1 MAPSHRP
8 VVRSRPARAVRRRHV
23 LTRLTAAGVF
33 CALAYA
39 GLTGGA
45 FGPTSDLAETL
56 PPKIELVA
64 ASLSYSGTD
73 PVITGSVDHLFD
85 TASFTG
91 PNRAEKTD
99 RVRPQ
104 VDPLA
109 ISRSFEEVRM
119 RLAAL
124 RVGPAD
130 PTDLGQSR
138 LADAAIDGPK
148 GEEEAGPRMSV
159 AAINPATAAALDAI
173 AGTRP
178 ITEAPAV
185 AGATGDVEAGPR
197 TEIASVDPSTAAA
210 LEAIDGIAPQMSVPT
225 PAVASEQLAYARATA
240 PVTGGFASGTKVEVS
255 DKELWCLASAI
266 YFEARGESY
275 RGQVAVAQVVLNRVK
290 DHRYPDTICGVV
302 YQNQNRRNSCQ
313 FSFACDGIPETIN
326 DQKSWAQAEDIA
338 NRYTSGELYLTEVGD
353 ATHYH
358 ATYVRP
364 AWAPRMN
371 KVTQIGLHVF
381 YKFKRGWLFG

>member
-1 MAPSHRP
+1 MASSHRP
-8 VVRSRPARAVRRRHV
+8 VARSRPARAVRRHPFTRFLV
-23 LTRLTAAGVF
+23 VGIFCGLT
-33 CALAYA
+33 YA
-39 GLTGGA
+39 GLTNGA
-45 FGPTSDLAETL
+45 FGPAGGLADAL
-56 PPKIELVA
+56 PPEIDLVA
-64 ASLSYSGTD
+64 ASISYNGVD

-91 PNRAEKTD
+91 PNRAEKSD
-99 RVRPQ
+99 RLRPQ
-104 VDPLA
+104 VDVLA
-109 ISRSFEEVRM
+109 ISRSFAEVRT

-124 RVGPAD
+124 RTGAAD

-138 LADAAIDGPK
+138 LADVSI
-148 GEEEAGPRMSV
+148 EATGDVEYGPRMSI
-159 AAINPATAAALDAI
+159 AAIDPATASALDAI
-173 AGTRP
+173 AG
-178 ITEAPAV
+178 
-185 AGATGDVEAGPR
+185 
-197 TEIASVDPSTAAA
+197 
-210 LEAIDGIAPQMSVPT
+210 IAPSSNT
-225 PAVASEQLAYARATA
+225 PLPVLASEQLAYARATA
-240 PVTGGFASGTKVEVS
+240 PVTGGFSTGTSVAVS
-255 DKELWCLASAI
+255 DKELWCLATAI

-290 DHRYPDTICGVV
+290 DHRYPETICGVV
-302 YQNQNRRNSCQ
+302 FQNQNRRNSCQ

-326 DQKSWAQAEDIA
+326 DRQSWAQAEDIA
-338 NRYTSGELYLTEVGD
+338 KRFTAGELYLTEVAD

>member
-1 MAPSHRP
+1 MASPHRP
-8 VVRSRPARAVRRRHV
+8 VVRSRPARAVRRGRPFAK
-23 LTRLTAAGVF
+23 LLALGVF
-33 CALAYA
+33 GTLSYA

-45 FGPTSDLAETL
+45 FGPAGDPLGDLGRPAV
-56 PPKIELVA
+56 KLVE
-64 ASLSYSGTD
+64 ASLSYTGTD
-73 PVITGSVDHLFD
+73 AVITGSVDHLFD

-99 RVRPQ
+99 RVRPP
-104 VDPLA
+104 VDALA
-109 ISRSFEEVRM
+109 LSRGFEEVRM

-124 RVGPAD
+124 RSPPPD

-138 LADAAIDGPK
+138 LADVGQGTGDV
-148 GEEEAGPRMSV
+148 EDGPRMSV
-159 AAINPATAAALDAI
+159 AAINPNAAAALDAI
-173 AGTRP
+173 AGIAP
-178 ITEAPAV
+178 FAGGALAPAAV
-185 AGATGDVEAGPR
+185 NP
-197 TEIASVDPSTAAA
+197 
-210 LEAIDGIAPQMSVPT
+210 L
-225 PAVASEQLAYARATA
+225 PAVASEQLAYARANA
-240 PVTGGFASGTKVEVS
+240 PVTGGFSEGAAMQVS
-255 DKELWCLASAI
+255 TKELWCLATAI
-266 YFEARGESY
+266 YFEARGEAY

-302 YQNQNRRNSCQ
+302 FQNQHRRNSCQ
-313 FSFACDGIPETIN
+313 FSFACDGIPEVVN

-338 NRYTSGELYLTEVGD
+338 KRFTDGELYLTEVGD

-364 AWAPRMN
+364 AWAPRMQ